1 MSSLAQIPLF
11 VREEHPIADVFA
23 FSKPARTFTG
33 DFYFTHRDTDRLWF
47 ALGDVAG
54 KGLPAAVIMAMI
66 QEELEHRIASCATTK
81 CDPSVTMQR
90 LHAFLHPLMPRN
102 RFATVV
108 IGHLRDDG
116 LLTIANAGH
125 CPPLIARGKSIE
137 QIGSTGPVAGIL
149 KGSRWRSTTRRLA
162 PGDAILLY
170 SDGLLEAR
178 SDDGEEL
185 GVERIMRAFDRV
197 AGATP
202 REIVEHVLAGANGH
216 AFDDDVT
223 LLAISARPPR
233 PRAS

>member
-1 MSSLAQIPLF
+1 MQTMPALRGVNQLPLF

-33 DFYFTHRDTDRLWF
+33 DFYFTHRETDRLWF

-66 QEELEHRIASCATTK
+66 QEELEHRITSCATTK

-108 IGHLRDDG
+108 IGHLRDNG

-125 CPPLIARGKSIE
+125 CPPLISIGNSIE

-149 KGSRWRSTTRRLA
+149 KGSRWRSMTRRLA

-178 SDDGEEL
+178 SEDGEEL
-185 GVERIMRAFDRV
+185 GLERIARAFDCV

-223 LLAISARPPR
+223 LLAISA
-233 PRAS
+233 S